1 MKNNMDFI
9 DWLQEELDK
18 RGWSRSELIRQI
30 RKNGHKLTGSQLSR
44 IMNREQEGTVE
55 VIIGIAS
62 GLSLPREEVFRARG
76 WLLSESIKEAQLKL
90 SPEVVEV
97 AEEIERLPLAQ
108 RHTALRMAKSMTE
121 ALREQI
127 NLKEISSS

>member
-1 MKNNMDFI
+1 MSLDFVA
-9 DWLQEELDK
+9 WLENELNQ
-18 RGWSRSELIRQI
+18 RSWSRRELVRQV
-30 RKNGHKLTGSQLSR
+30 RTNGHKLTSSQLSR
-44 IMNREQEGTVE
+44 IMNREQDGTVE

-76 WLLSESIKEAQLKL
+76 WLLSESTKEAQLKL
-90 SPEVVEV
+90 SPEVIEV